1 MIERTGMTEIVPDWG
16 SAVSAAAQ
24 KLADSGFEQS
34 HRDSRALLAHVLETT
49 SERIFAWP
57 EKSISPE
64 QYSALMKLVDRRL
77 LHEPLSRILGRRE
90 FWSLS
95 FALSDD
101 TLDPRAD
108 SESVIET
115 VLVNQPEMEKTSRIL
130 DLGTGTG
137 CLLAALLSEYKNAT
151 GVAVDVSDGAVKT
164 AQQNIIDLGLANR
177 AEILQGNWDDGL
189 EGRFDI
195 IVSNPPYIVDSEIS
209 GLDRAVA
216 TYDPVRA
223 LAGGA
228 DGLEAYRQLA
238 VILPRRLADNG
249 LAVLEFGHG
258 QAEDVGNILASKELE
273 VIDFR
278 EDLAGRKRCVICR
291 LITNE

>member
-1 MIERTGMTEIVPDWG
+1 
-16 SAVSAAAQ
+16 
-24 KLADSGFEQS
+24 
-34 HRDSRALLAHVLETT
+34 
-49 SERIFAWP
+49 
-57 EKSISPE
+57 
-64 QYSALMKLVDRRL
+64 
-77 LHEPLSRILGRRE
+77 
-90 FWSLS
+90 
-95 FALSDD
+95 
-101 TLDPRAD
+101 
-108 SESVIET
+108 
-115 VLVNQPEMEKTSRIL
+115 MEKTSRIL